1 MSKLSVKASS
11 RIALNTRLLAIA
23 IGIFFL
29 TINLRAELLFQ
40 NILVIQLVMSIPL
53 FLTSTLS
60 YSKIG
65 YRSKVERWD
74 TLGWVTFIFGYAFIL
89 NVIGILIGKTISLEI
104 SIIFFIFSWILTLI
118 YSSVEISYNR
128 SAIKERLTKDTLF
141 IIIQFILGLM
151 VVLGF
156 F

>member
-1 MSKLSVKASS
+1 MSKLSAKASS
-11 RIALNTRLLAIA
+11 RITLNTSLLAIA

-29 TINLRAELLFQ
+29 TINLRAGLLFQ

-89 NVIGILIGKTISLEI
+89 NVIGILIGKIISLEI
-104 SIIFFIFSWILTLI
+104 SIMFFIFSWILTLI
-118 YSSVEISYNR
+118 YSSIEISYNR
-128 SAIKERLTKDTLF
+128 SAIKERLIKDTLF
-141 IIIQFILGLM
+141 IIIQIILGVM
-151 VVLGF
+151 VVSGF
-156 F
+156 L